1 MWTQEL
7 KEHRKYVKANSK
19 EISSLKVSLVKAQY
33 ERNQLETSL
42 SQATERENKCKLDL
56 DAAERDKQKM

>member
-1 MWTQEL
+1 M
-7 KEHRKYVKANSK
+7 KANSK